1 MNKEEY
7 MRRLAE
13 ALTGVPQS
21 EKEEALQYYNDYF
34 DDAGV
39 ENEQDVMNSL
49 GDPEKLA
56 ETIRKEQ
63 GGQQD
68 TYNGDS
74 YAEDSY
80 MGTTG
85 GEDTEEKKN
94 KLSGGVI
101 ALIVILA
108 ILASPIILSLAVAV
122 ISAIVGVLA
131 GIFSAIVAIIA
142 VIAALICV
150 AIALIITAIAIGVVS
165 PFGAVVLSGIG
176 IMIAAICVFLIMA
189 VVWLFGVALPWIV
202 KGIIKLFKMM
212 FGKKGG
218 KQ

>member
-68 TYNGDS
+68 TYTGDS

-108 ILASPIILSLAVAV
+108 ILASPIILSLAVAA
-122 ISAIVGVLA
+122 ISAVVGVFA

>member
-1 MNKEEY
+1 MNREEY
-7 MRRLAE
+7 MRRLAD
-13 ALTGVPQS
+13 ALVGVPQS

-34 DDAGV
+34 DDAGA

-49 GDPEKLA
+49 GSPEKLA

-63 GGQQD
+63 TGQQD
-68 TYNGDS
+68 AYARDT

-85 GEDTEEKKN
+85 SDDAGEKKS

-108 ILASPIILSLAVAV
+108 ILASPIILSLAAALLGALIGIFAAILSVIVTVLAV
-122 ISAIVGVLA
+122 IL
-131 GIFSAIVAIIA
+131 
-142 VIAALICV
+142 ALICV
-150 AIALIITAIAIGVVS
+150 VAACIVTAFAIGAIS
-165 PFGAVVLSGIG
+165 PFSAVVLAGVGIAVVG
-176 IMIAAICVFLIMA
+176 ICIFLVMA

-202 KGIIKLFKMM
+202 KGIIKLFKKM

-218 KQ
+218 DR

>member
-1 MNKEEY
+1 MNREEY
-7 MRRLAE
+7 MRRLAD
-13 ALTGVPQS
+13 ALVGVPQS

-68 TYNGDS
+68 TYTGDS

-85 GEDTEEKKN
+85 SEDAGEKQS

-108 ILASPIILSLAVAV
+108 ILASPIILSLAAALLGALIGIFAAILSVIVTVLAV
-122 ISAIVGVLA
+122 IL
-131 GIFSAIVAIIA
+131 
-142 VIAALICV
+142 ALICV
-150 AIALIITAIAIGVVS
+150 VAACIVTAFAIGAIS
-165 PFGAVVLSGIG
+165 PFSAVVLAGVGIAVVG
-176 IMIAAICVFLIMA
+176 ICIFLVMA

-202 KGIIKLFKMM
+202 KGIIKLFKKM

-218 KQ
+218 DR